1 MHPADILLVKDSPG
15 DVLLT
20 KEALR
25 RARIANTLHVVDR
38 GEEALT
44 FLNRAGAHTAAP
56 RPELILLDIN
66 LPGMSGLDVLAKI
79 KSDEYLCRIPV
90 VVLTTPSA
98 DEDVLA
104 AYRHHVN
111 AYVGKPIDFE
121 QFLMT
126 VRDIGDFWLTI
137 VPLPPARERC

>member
-1 MHPADILLVKDSPG
+1 MRPAQVLGEDSPS

-25 RARIANTLHVVDR
+25 RARIANTLHSVDR
-38 GEEALT
+38 GEDAVA
-44 FLNRAGAHTAAP
+44 FLHRTGAHTATR

-66 LPGMSGLDVLAKI
+66 VPGTSGLDVLAKI
-79 KSDEYLCRIPV
+79 TSDEDLCRIPV
-90 VVLTTPSA
+90 VVLTTSSA

-111 AYVGKPIDFE
+111 AYVRKPIDVE
-121 QFLMT
+121 QFLLA
-126 VRDIGDFWLTI
+126 VRQIGEFWLTI
-137 VPLPPARERC
+137 VTLPPARER